1 MTALHHP
8 LALLI
13 STERDTMNQYE
24 IQQAIEAELERME
37 GLVDAL
43 QSAGVDQ
50 SHAEVNYKVN
60 YAKERL
66 RARAAGTVDGVRVTQ
81 DHADDL
87 ATVAT
92 EENLHSRLLTSNNLM
107 TLKEALHASKTH
119 LEALRTLAASY
130 RVTP

>member
-1 MTALHHP
+1 
-8 LALLI
+8 
-13 STERDTMNQYE
+13 MNQYE

-37 GLVDAL
+37 GLADAL
-43 QSAGVDQ
+43 REAGIDQ
-50 SHAEVNYKVN
+50 SRAEVDYKVN

-66 RARAAGTVDGVRVTQ
+66 RARSAGNVDGVKVTQ

-92 EENLHSRLLTSNNLM
+92 EDDLHARLLTSNNLM

-130 RVTP
+130 RTATP

>member
-1 MTALHHP
+1 
-8 LALLI
+8 
-13 STERDTMNQYE
+13 MNQYE
-24 IQQAIEAELERME
+24 IQQAIEVELERME
-37 GLVDAL
+37 ELVDTL
-43 QSAGVDQ
+43 RGAGIDQ
-50 SHAEVNYKVN
+50 SRAEVDYKVN

-66 RARAAGTVDGVRVTQ
+66 RARAAGSVDGVRVTQ

-92 EENLHSRLLTSNNLM
+92 EDDFHARLLTTNNLM

-130 RVTP
+130 RNATP